1 MKTRITSEF
10 IRAIPKAD
18 LHLHLDGSLR
28 LSTLM
33 ELADIEGVKLP
44 APDEAG
50 MKRLVFKESYSNLPE
65 YLKGFKYSNSVLQ
78 NAENLQR
85 VSRELVE
92 DNIAEGVRYI
102 EVRFAPQLHTNTQLS
117 ISDAVHAVS
126 TGLKTAA
133 GAFNTSSAVKKGK
146 DIPFAFGIIVCAMR
160 QFNRHMSPYF
170 ADFLRIMTHA
180 RKKEVFAAA
189 SLELARTAVVLIEKE
204 NLPIVGFDL
213 AGEESGYP
221 AVDHRAAYEYAHK
234 CFIKK
239 TIHAGE
245 AYGPE
250 SIFQAITEC
259 HANRIGHGTFL
270 FADDMIRD
278 PSIKDRKRYVENL
291 TNYIASQRICIEVCP
306 TSNIQTIP
314 SIKSIANH
322 PLKKMLEH
330 GLSTTICTDNR
341 LVSNTTVCRELEL
354 AVTGLKLSGKE
365 FRNLIVA
372 GFKGSFFPGSYTNK
386 RKYVRDAI
394 TRYEHLEKTML

>member
-1 MKTRITSEF
+1 MKDKITPEF

-33 ELADIEGVKLP
+33 ELAAIEGIKLP

-50 MKRLVFKESYSNLPE
+50 MKRLVFKENYSSLPE

-78 NAENLQR
+78 SAENLLR

-102 EVRFAPQLHTNTQLS
+102 EVRFAPQLHTNTQMS
-117 ISDAVHAVS
+117 MSDAVHAVAK
-126 TGLKTAA
+126 GLKTAA
-133 GAFNTSSAVKKGK
+133 GTFNSCEAVKKGK

-239 TIHAGE
+239 TVHAGE

-270 FADDMIRD
+270 LADDMIKD

-314 SIKSIANH
+314 AIKSIAKH
-322 PLKKMLEH
+322 PLKKMLEY

-341 LVSNTTVCRELEL
+341 LVSNTTLCRELEL
-354 AVTGLKLSGKE
+354 AVTGLRLSGKE

-386 RKYVRDAI
+386 RIYVRDAI